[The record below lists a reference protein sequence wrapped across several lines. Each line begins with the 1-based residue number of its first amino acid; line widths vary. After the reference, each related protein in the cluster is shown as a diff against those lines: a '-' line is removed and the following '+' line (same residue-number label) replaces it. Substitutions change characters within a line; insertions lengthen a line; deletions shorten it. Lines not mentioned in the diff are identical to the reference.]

1 MASEDAV
8 RTRILNHMNKDHVYD
23 SKLYLI
29 HRLSYPKT
37 LLLPSNSA
45 KVQLS
50 DIQTTHLT
58 ITIDDVAK
66 EIPFSPPMAS
76 LSDSRVRLVEM
87 TKQAEAALGVDRDM
101 VSITPV
107 YLPPRGIGE
116 WTLLFTMLSC
126 MYLLFI
132 PSTLQPGGLLY
143 STILK
148 DYPWIADAM
157 YKQVWWG
164 YWVLVSFHVGETLW
178 FCFGVLGKF
187 WEVPGVDIGTAALWT
202 IDVAIHG
209 FYALN
214 KWKRMVR
221 RQVKK
226 NGKKDH

>member
-45 KVQLS
+45 NVRLS

-58 ITIDDVAK
+58 ITIDDVSK
-66 EIPFSPPMAS
+66 EIPFDPPMAS
-76 LSDSRVRLVEM
+76 LSDSRVRLVGM

-101 VSITPV
+101 ISIKPV
-107 YLPPRGIGE
+107 YLPPRGVRE

-126 MYLLFI
+126 FYLLFN
-132 PSTLQPGGLLY
+132 PSTLQPNGLLY
-143 STILK
+143 STILR

-164 YWVLVSFHVGETLW
+164 YWVLVTFHVGETLW
-178 FCFGVLGKF
+178 FCFGVLAKF
-187 WEVPGVDIGTAALWT
+187 WEVPGVDAGTAALWT

-214 KWKRMVR
+214 KWKRMVK